1 MDLNYFEFIPSE
13 LIELTIYHLNNDE
26 LINFLTVYDI
36 KNKLN
41 WKNIYR
47 LHFGDVLF
55 DRIIEYGEYH
65 NLLSIERLK
74 EKLQVHSSLEELYNS
89 QTLNLYSTEIIELP
103 KELFNLS
110 KLESLFLGSNKIRIL
125 PSEIS
130 NLKNLKE
137 LNLNG
142 NNIEILPK
150 ELFNLKK
157 IL

>member
-103 KELFNLS
+103 KEI
-110 KLESLFLGSNKIRIL
+110 G
-125 PSEIS
+125 
-130 NLKNLKE
+130 E
-137 LNLNG
+137 LINLNQVNLG
-142 NNIEILPK
+142 YTKITELP
-150 ELFNLKK
+150 
-157 IL
+157 